1 MNDKLNFIIDNYQDF
16 YKNQKNGEGKSLDK
30 EMKEIIK
37 DKLPNEIVNLMNLDT
52 FLYMVEGSYGMGN
65 YTETPWVS
73 IFDRSIT
80 KTAQKGFYIVVVF
93 RKDMSG
99 FYVSLNQGTTYLT
112 KRFKGKHPRDKMREV
127 ASKLREELDIPHNE
141 LTAIDLDLIS
151 KTTNAK
157 NYEAANIC
165 AKYFSYK
172 NMNDSK
178 LITTLSILMDLLDNI
193 KELIGR
199 KSIDDFVD
207 ELLIKEE
214 IEDLKYQED
223 ILLSK
228 ATNTSESPQK
238 KPSLNS
244 YIKESWNRDSSIAKE
259 AIINAKFLCEVD
271 KTHDTFKSLLSKE
284 NYVEAH
290 HLIPMNKQNEF
301 EYSVDVPGNIIALCP
316 NCHRAIHYAEKTFR
330 NKLLKSLYSQR
341 KEKLKK
347 FGLDITIE
355 ELIDCY

>member
-1 MNDKLNFIIDNYQDF
+1 MNDKLNFIIDNYQNF
-16 YKNQKNGEGKSLDK
+16 YENQKNGEDKSLDK

-37 DKLPNEIVNLMNLDT
+37 YKLPNDIVNLMNLDK
-52 FLYMVEGSYGMGN
+52 FSYMVEGSYGMGN

-73 IFDRSIT
+73 IFHRSIT
-80 KTAQKGFYIVVVF
+80 ETAQKGFYIVIIF

-112 KRFKGKHPRDKMREV
+112 KRFKGNPRDKMREV

-141 LTAIDLDLIS
+141 LTAIDIDLIS

-178 LITTLSILMDLLDNI
+178 LITTLSILMDLLNNI
-193 KELIGR
+193 KELVGR
-199 KSIDDFVD
+199 NSIDDFVD

-214 IEDLKYQED
+214 IDDLKYQED

-228 ATNTSESPQK
+228 AANTSESPQK
-238 KPSLNS
+238 RPNLKS
-244 YIKESWNRDSSIAKE
+244 YSRESWNRDSSIAKE

-271 KTHDTFKSLLSKE
+271 KTHHTFKSLLSKE

-290 HLIPMNKQNEF
+290 HLIPINKQKDF
-301 EYSVDVPGNIIALCP
+301 KYSVDVPGNIIALCP

-341 KEKLKK
+341 KETLKK
-347 FGLDITIE
+347 FGLDITLE
-355 ELIDCY
+355 ELINYY